1 MHGWKYLPVYKSITG
16 WYSYNFDNNT
26 YAAVWDGLYRSVNNF
41 QKIIETP
48 LENQE
53 NYIAIAKIMKAHYIQ
68 YIVDLYGDS
77 PYFEGQQNL
86 TPVYTDDAVI

>member
-1 MHGWKYLPVYKSITG
+1 MTNAWGGNIYQFTIHCRLNILIILII
-16 WYSYNFDNNT
+16 

-53 NYIAIAKIMKAHYIQ
+53 NYIAIAKIMSS
-68 YIVDLYGDS
+68 LYA
-77 PYFEGQQNL
+77 
-86 TPVYTDDAVI
+86 VYS

>member
-1 MHGWKYLPVYKSITG
+1 MQQY
-16 WYSYNFDNNT
+16 
-26 YAAVWDGLYRSVNNF
+26 VWDGLWSVNNF

-53 NYIAIAKIMKAHYIQ
+53 NYIAIAKIMKAHYMQ

-77 PYFEGQQNL
+77 PYFEALRDNKIWHQFIQMM
-86 TPVYTDDAVI
+86 